1 FHSFELDAPQL
12 LPYATLINTQHDDS
26 GLLKKI
32 AGIYEWQDS
41 PLMFIVDAELLEN
54 NEEIQQIRRLLAMR
68 GDAPYLGVIAPGR
81 LEVYKIALD
90 NLPLSRSR

>member
-1 FHSFELDAPQL
+1 
-12 LPYATLINTQHDDS
+12 
-26 GLLKKI
+26 LLKKI

-90 NLPLSRSR
+90 NLPLSRSRVVADI